1 MSKYTKEQAKLEIV
15 KTQLFFKRGS
25 GFLGALLCNL
35 EFEWCE
41 KTPTASVDG
50 LTLRW
55 NPDWFM
61 SMTLNHQVT
70 VLAHEI
76 WHVAFQHMF
85 QRGTRD
91 PKLWNIAGDHVIN
104 LLLKEHGYDFTNLPH
119 VADSKFTGWTTVDI
133 YNYLEQNTPPE
144 PPQGGIG
151 QDIKEP
157 EEDNSNGSDSS
168 LDGDDL
174 KSIQASKAMAN
185 ASMMKV
191 IAAAT
196 AAEMTNEAGSIPGE
210 ISLTIKE
217 YLNPILPWRIILRKH
232 FNEITEYNYSFAR
245 PNRRYQDPILPG
257 KVGNNGLDHL
267 IYYLDVSGSISDKDI
282 LRFNS
287 EVKSIKEDLNPAK
300 LTLVTF
306 DTKIRDEYVFDQYDN
321 FEKIIVTGRGGTN
334 LFPVMAHME
343 KHMPNAAVIFTDLY
357 LKIPPKKPKCPLI
370 WICNN
375 EHKTKVP
382 YGKLIHIKE

>member
-1 MSKYTKEQAKLEIV
+1 MSKYAEEQARFEV
-15 KTQLFFKRGS
+15 TKTQLFFKQGS

-41 KTPTASVDG
+41 DTPTASVDG
-50 LTLRW
+50 VTLRW
-55 NPDWFM
+55 NPAWFM
-61 SMTLNHQVT
+61 SMTMSHQVT
-70 VLAHEI
+70 VLAHEL
-76 WHVAFQHMF
+76 WHIGFQHMF
-85 QRGTRD
+85 NRGTKD

-104 LLLKEHGYDFTNLPH
+104 LLLKKHGYDFTNLPH
-119 VADSKFTGWTTVDI
+119 IGDSKYNNWTTEAI
-133 YNYLEQNTPPE
+133 YDHLLVNTPPE

-157 EEDNSNGSDSS
+157 EGD
-168 LDGDDL
+168 DGDGNDDAL
-174 KSIQASKAMAN
+174 KSGQELAN

-196 AAEMTNEAGSIPGE
+196 AAEMTNEAGSIPAE
-210 ISLTIKE
+210 ISLSIKE
-217 YLNPILPWRIILRKH
+217 YLHPILPWRVILRKH
-232 FNEITEYNYSFAR
+232 FNEITEFNYSFAR
-245 PNRRYQDPILPG
+245 PNRRYQDPIMPG

-267 IYYLDVSGSISDKDI
+267 IYYLDISGSISDADI

-306 DTKIRDEYVFDQYDN
+306 DTKIQDEYVFDQYDP
-321 FEKIIVTGRGGTN
+321 FEKIIVNGRGGTD
-334 LFPVMAHME
+334 LIPVMEHMN
-343 KHMPNAAVIFTDLY
+343 KHRPNAAVIFTDLY
-357 LKIPPKKPKCPLI
+357 VKIPPKKPNCPLI

-375 EHKTKVP
+375 EHKNKVP